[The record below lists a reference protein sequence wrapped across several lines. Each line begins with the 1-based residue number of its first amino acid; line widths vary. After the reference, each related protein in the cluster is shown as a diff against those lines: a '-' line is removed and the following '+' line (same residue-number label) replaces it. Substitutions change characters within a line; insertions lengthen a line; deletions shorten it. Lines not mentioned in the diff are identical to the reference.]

1 MRKRERAMVER
12 YACRKCKSIVTT
24 NRCPCG
30 GEAVKNWQGYLI
42 ILDPERS
49 EIAKE
54 AGINSRGAYAL
65 RV

>member
-1 MRKRERAMVER
+1 MRTVVER
-12 YACRKCKSIVTT
+12 YACRKCRAIVTT

-30 GEAVKNWQGYLI
+30 GEAVKDWQGYVI
-42 ILDPERS
+42 VIDPEKS

-54 AGINSRGAYAL
+54 AGIKNRGTYAL

>member
-1 MRKRERAMVER
+1 MVER
-12 YACRKCKSIVTT
+12 YACKKCRSIVTT

-30 GEAVKNWQGYLI
+30 GEAVKEWHGYLLI
-42 ILDPERS
+42 IDSKES

-54 AGINSRGAYAL
+54 AGVEKNGAYAL

>member
-1 MRKRERAMVER
+1 MRKRESAMVER

-24 NRCPCG
+24 NKCPCG

-54 AGINSRGAYAL
+54 AKINNRGAYAL